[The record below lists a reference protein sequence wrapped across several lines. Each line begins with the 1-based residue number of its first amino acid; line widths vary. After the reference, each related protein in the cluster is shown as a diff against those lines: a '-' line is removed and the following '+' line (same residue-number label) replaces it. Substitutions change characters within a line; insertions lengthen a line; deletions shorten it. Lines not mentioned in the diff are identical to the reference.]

1 MNTNN
6 DILEI
11 LPQEE
16 IKKDYSVNKKK
27 KKKLIPEE
35 KEAKIQFEREA
46 ILKMVHSGDPNDTKE
61 KVALIISRNIHARNS
76 DIELAWD
83 YFNMRH

>member
-1 MNTNN
+1 
-6 DILEI
+6 
-11 LPQEE
+11 
-16 IKKDYSVNKKK
+16 
-27 KKKLIPEE
+27 
-35 KEAKIQFEREA
+35 
-46 ILKMVHSGDPNDTKE
+46 MVHSGDPNDTKE